1 MQFLDYV
8 VDTEHRAV
16 TKAGRPLKLSS
27 LNFELLRYFLD
38 RPGQII
44 SRNELME
51 QVWVGKVVSDAT
63 VYKQVQRLKQ
73 ELLDEQNQPELI
85 QTIHGQGFMLATAI
99 KQDPAQ
105 PQKEP
110 ASWTGYLLTALAILL
125 VTIVVYQLMMLKQD
139 NQQLSQAVQK
149 LAILYQS
156 EAGEP
161 TNEQQAIARTLHSRL
176 LLSDDLY
183 SRIETAESQ
192 QQFKADGLRLR
203 QTLGYDHLMHVQ
215 VNSHDNGLNAHV
227 LLQRGDVMLP
237 DQLFEASNLL
247 DLTDQIA
254 QWTSRQLNTRLP
266 AANQAGF
273 TTSPTAL
280 EYYLQ
285 GMQKAIENDQP
296 AAIEAFELAL
306 TEDPTFV
313 SALYQLGVRYRITGQ
328 VNKGLEALNRID
340 LPNSPERVQFLVF
353 NARANIHYRL
363 GAISQAIEDYQQAID
378 IARQLQDQQLMISPL
393 VNQAFMYSDTAQVH
407 AARNNLEEA
416 LLYTDKDRQHSV
428 MASIYNALASLY
440 QQNLGDLGKALQ
452 YIEASHDHFLKA
464 GNPRYAHVAMSKW
477 ADILIQ
483 HARFTQA
490 REKLQQVLD
499 YSAANDEAVNGLYA
513 LKSLIFIEQLY
524 GEFNQAEQHLQQMAA
539 QLTAIDNAELN
550 HHLQLA
556 LIRQARF
563 QQNFDQAGDLL
574 SQFSDQL
581 TTVEQTNIRLQ
592 YHQLYTDWL
601 LQTGDVQSWSTALE
615 GLSEQIPT
623 GIERTWL
630 EARLRFALS
639 QTEQSVELLDEVI
652 IQAADAQRFDL
663 LIELLNTQI
672 DVLLTSGTRSALLS
686 ERLQQLQ
693 ALQPP
698 PFPHLW
704 HQARHLYQQGK
715 LQLARQTLDTLRE
728 QAGQWWSDPQEQLL
742 LQLTTP

>member
-8 VDTEHRAV
+8 VDTEHRVV
-16 TKAGRPLKLSS
+16 TKAGRTLKLSS
-27 LNFELLRYFLD
+27 LNFEVLRYFLD
-38 RPGQII
+38 RPGQIV

-73 ELLDEQNQPELI
+73 ELLDQQNQPELI

-99 KQDPAQ
+99 KHDPAQ

-125 VTIVVYQLMMLKQD
+125 VTFVVYQLMSLKQD

-149 LAILYQS
+149 LAILYQT

-254 QWTSRQLNTRLP
+254 QWTSQQLNTRLP
-266 AANQAGF
+266 TASQKGF
-273 TTSPTAL
+273 TTSPAAL
-280 EYYLQ
+280 EFYLQ

-296 AAIEAFELAL
+296 AAIEAFEEAL
-306 TEDPTFV
+306 DEDPEFIA
-313 SALYQLGVRYRITGQ
+313 ALYQLGIRYRLTGQ
-328 VNKGLEALNRID
+328 VNQGLAALNQID
-340 LPNSPERVQFLVF
+340 LPNSPERVQFLVY
-353 NARANIHYRL
+353 NARANIRYRL
-363 GAISQAIEDYQQAID
+363 GEVKQAIADYQLAID
-378 IARQLQDQQLMISPL
+378 TARTLKDQQLMISPL
-393 VNQAFMYSDTAQVH
+393 VNQAFMYSDTGQVH

-428 MASIYNALASLY
+428 MAAIYNALASLY
-440 QQNLGDLGKALQ
+440 QQNLGDLNKALQ
-452 YIEASHDHFLKA
+452 YIKASHEHFLKA
-464 GNPRYAHVAMSKW
+464 GNQRYAYVAMSKW

-483 HARFTQA
+483 YARFGQA

-499 YSAANDEAVNGLYA
+499 YSAANSETVNGLYA
-513 LKSLIFIEQLY
+513 LKSLIFITQLY
-524 GEFNQAEQHLQQMAA
+524 GDFTQAEQYLQQMTT
-539 QLTAIDNAELN
+539 QLTGIDNAELTY
-550 HHLQLA
+550 HLQLA
-556 LIRQARF
+556 VIRQALNLHDLEQAGGLLAAF
-563 QQNFDQAGDLL
+563 SEQLTVIEQQNIRTQY
-574 SQFSDQL
+574 QL
-581 TTVEQTNIRLQ
+581 
-592 YHQLYTDWL
+592 LYTDWL
-601 LQTGDVQSWSTALE
+601 LQTGDVQSWSAALE
-615 GLSEQIPT
+615 GLPEHMPA
-623 GIERTWL
+623 GIERNWL
-630 EARLRFALS
+630 ESRLRFALQ
-639 QTEQSVELLDEVI
+639 QTGRAIELLDEAI
-652 IQAADAQRFDL
+652 IQAADAQRFDV
-663 LIELLNTQI
+663 LIELLNAQM
-672 DVLLTSGTRSALLS
+672 DVLLTSGSEPALLDD
-686 ERLQQLQ
+686 RLQQLQ
-693 ALQPP
+693 ALNPP

-704 HQARHLYQQGK
+704 HLARHQHQQGQH
-715 LQLARQTLDTLRE
+715 QLAHQTLSALKE
-728 QAGQWWSDPQEQLL
+728 QAGQWWSNTHEQSL
-742 LQLTTP
+742 LQWQAE